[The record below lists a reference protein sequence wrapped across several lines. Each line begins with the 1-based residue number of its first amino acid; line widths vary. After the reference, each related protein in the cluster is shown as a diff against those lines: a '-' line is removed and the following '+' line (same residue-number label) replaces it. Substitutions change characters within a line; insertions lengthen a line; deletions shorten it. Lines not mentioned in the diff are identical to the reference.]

1 MRVHL
6 AEDIQAVIKALAD
19 ESATTQ
25 EEAVEF
31 ALRDW
36 AIAQGLL
43 PPADDLDEDTPT
55 EGSA

>member
-1 MRVHL
+1 MHL
-6 AEDIQAVIKALAD
+6 SADIQTVIKALAE
-19 ESATTQ
+19 ESNTSP

-36 AIAQGLL
+36 AFTQGLL
-43 PPADDLDEDTPT
+43 PPEDQLDEDTPT